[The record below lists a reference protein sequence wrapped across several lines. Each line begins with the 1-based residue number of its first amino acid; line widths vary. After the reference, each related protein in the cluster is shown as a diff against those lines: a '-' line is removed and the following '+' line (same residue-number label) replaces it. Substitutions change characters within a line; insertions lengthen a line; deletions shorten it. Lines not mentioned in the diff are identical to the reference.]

1 MFSLSLEPDAFELV
15 LFLRRTLRRFMK
27 RFARPAGVVVAGAES
42 STLSLS
48 SWSCGMVGEEQRRAS
63 ISCRFRPSVVI
74 RYLLGEA
81 SL

>member
-1 MFSLSLEPDAFELV
+1 MFSLSLETDAFELV

-27 RFARPAGVVVAGAES
+27 RFARPAGEAAGAES
-42 STLSLS
+42 SMLSLS
-48 SWSCGMVGEEQRRAS
+48 RWSCGMAGEEQRRAS